1 MRWQPMGIS
10 VPNLE
15 NGGLVV
21 GYPPV
26 VSQILQTP
34 PYLGGSR
41 KDAENRSLR
50 PTKAAVGS

>member
-21 GYPPV
+21 GYPPA